1 MIERIRQLHKTH
13 EDRLR
18 PVPWCEEFSFNLN
31 EIFTRLRIVGK
42 DKTRGEMKNEIFNM
56 TAVFKPHEE
65 CEKPRTVFIEGDPG
79 MGKTTYCQKLAYDW
93 ATTQENWDESFP
105 IIVLLLVLRCQDI
118 KSDIWEVISDQLL
131 HNKMD
136 EKSKLNFY
144 EFILE
149 NQFKVLLVLD
159 GLDEADQSKQELF
172 VRLAQSKLLPNCLV
186 LFTSRHESGK
196 EVRRLCD
203 TLWEIVGFAKNDA
216 ESFIGKYFGKDEDLA
231 EKLVTEIRS
240 RSDLRKLISNPKLC
254 FAFCVRILEK
264 IFQPAGKICTLKL
277 RSVF

>member
-1 MIERIRQLHKTH
+1 M
-13 EDRLR
+13 
-18 PVPWCEEFSFNLN
+18 
-31 EIFTRLRIVGK
+31 
-42 DKTRGEMKNEIFNM
+42 
-56 TAVFKPHEE
+56 
-65 CEKPRTVFIEGDPG
+65 
-79 MGKTTYCQKLAYDW
+79 
-93 ATTQENWDESFP
+93 
-105 IIVLLLVLRCQDI
+105 IVLLLVLRCQDI

-131 HNKMD
+131 HDEMD
-136 EKSKLNFY
+136 EKSKSNFY

-186 LFTSRHESGK
+186 LFTSRHESGE

-240 RSDLRKLISNPKLC
+240 RSDLCKLISNPKLC

-264 IFQPAGKICTLKL
+264 IFQPAGKNCTFKL

>member
-1 MIERIRQLHKTH
+1 
-13 EDRLR
+13 
-18 PVPWCEEFSFNLN
+18 
-31 EIFTRLRIVGK
+31 
-42 DKTRGEMKNEIFNM
+42 MKNEIFNM
-56 TAVFKPHEE
+56 TAVLKPHEE

-79 MGKTTYCQKLAYDW
+79 TGKTTYCRKLAYDW

-131 HNKMD
+131 HDKMD
-136 EKSKLNFY
+136 EKSKSNFY

-203 TLWEIVGFAKNDA
+203 TLWEIV
-216 ESFIGKYFGKDEDLA
+216 
-231 EKLVTEIRS
+231 
-240 RSDLRKLISNPKLC
+240 
-254 FAFCVRILEK
+254 
-264 IFQPAGKICTLKL
+264 
-277 RSVF
+277 